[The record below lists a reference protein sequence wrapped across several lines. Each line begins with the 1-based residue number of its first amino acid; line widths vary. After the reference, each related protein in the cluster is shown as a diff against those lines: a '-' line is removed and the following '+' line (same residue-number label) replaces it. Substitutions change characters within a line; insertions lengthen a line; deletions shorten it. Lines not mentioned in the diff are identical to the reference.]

1 MDRSTHVS
9 RRSFVRGAG
18 LAGVAALG
26 FPAVLRAQAREI
38 KVGHVHP
45 LSGPLAFDGG
55 LVVNGMTLAVEEIN
69 AAGGI
74 KSQGGAKLTLSG
86 GDSQGKPEVG
96 TAEAERLIREGVV
109 AVLGPYQSPVAYNIS
124 QLAEK
129 EKTPFIITVA
139 VADNITERG
148 FEYTFRVQ
156 PNARVM
162 TVKSLDHLAEL
173 AKATGTP
180 VKTLAMMHEDGLFGT
195 TVAGHVE
202 KHAKNVGMELALRVP
217 YSLRT
222 ADVTTEVTKIK
233 AAKPDVVIVTG
244 YFGDALLIART
255 ATELRVETKAVMG
268 ISNGGFSNPKF
279 LADQRELV
287 RPDPG
292 RQLLAQPAERAGQAG
307 DGGVPEA
314 LQLADV
320 LPLRPGVQR
329 DDGPARRAGARR
341 QRPTARRSARRWQ
354 RPTSPT
360 TSCPRGRSSSTRP
373 ARTPTPSPPC
383 SRTRA
388 ARPWSWAPRSSP
400 RPRPSSPF
408 LAGRADLRRA
418 PAPPRLPGGAAGAR
432 GS

>member
-173 AKATGTP
+173 AKVTGTP

-202 KHAKNVGMELALRVP
+202 KYAKNVGMELALRVP

-279 LADQRELV
+279 LADQRELSDLILDGNYWHNPRSERAKRV
-287 RPDPG
+287 MEAYQKRFSSPMSSHSVQAYSATMVLRDA
-292 RQLLAQPAERAGQAG
+292 LERAGNA
-307 DGGVPEA
+307 DRAKLREA
-314 LQLADV
+314 LAATNLADHI
-320 LPLRPGVQR
+320 LPQGPIQFDKTGENANAQSALLQNQGGKTVVV
-329 DDGPARRAGARR
+329 GPAQFAEAKAVF
-341 QRPTARRSARRWQ
+341 PVPRW
-354 RPTSPT
+354 
-360 TSCPRGRSSSTRP
+360 
-373 ARTPTPSPPC
+373 
-383 SRTRA
+383 SR
-388 ARPWSWAPRSSP
+388 
-400 RPRPSSPF
+400 
-408 LAGRADLRRA
+408 
-418 PAPPRLPGGAAGAR
+418 
-432 GS
+432 